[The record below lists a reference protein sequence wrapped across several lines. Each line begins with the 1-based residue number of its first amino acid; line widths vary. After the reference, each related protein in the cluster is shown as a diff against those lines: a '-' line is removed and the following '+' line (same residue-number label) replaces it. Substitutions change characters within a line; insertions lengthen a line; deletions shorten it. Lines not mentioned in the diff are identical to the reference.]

1 MYIVQ
6 KFCRK
11 VELMC
16 VLMSSRAINYT
27 GGAIKSITG
36 AYDAKY
42 SILDYRPQYVFGLMI
57 KDGKYVT
64 VAKKHRKW

>member
-1 MYIVQ
+1 
-6 KFCRK
+6 
-11 VELMC
+11 ELMC

-42 SILDYRPQYVFGLMI
+42 SIIATIVKCLFIYR
-57 KDGKYVT
+57 
-64 VAKKHRKW
+64 H

>member
-42 SILDYRPQYVFGLMI
+42 SSIQKIGDKEFAVSLMI
-57 KDGKYVT
+57 LVNILNS
-64 VAKKHRKW
+64 VEKWN

>member
-1 MYIVQ
+1 
-6 KFCRK
+6 
-11 VELMC
+11 ELMC

-42 SILDYRPQYVFGLMI
+42 SPVGFFLGNSLSELLN
-57 KDGKYVT
+57 
-64 VAKKHRKW
+64 